1 MSAIDRFDSNVF
13 PKHILKSK
21 VRDILIQARKTL
33 FCHVIVKNYL
43 CNVFRKFFRSSKRRE
58 GAKPNKIHPS

>member
-21 VRDILIQARKTL
+21 ACDKIIQARKTL
-33 FCHVIVKNYL
+33 FCHVIVKNYS

-58 GAKPNKIHPS
+58 GAKPNKIYPS